1 MLKDLK
7 LNDNLIV
14 RDNSYCYE
22 IKTNSD
28 GSKYLE
34 KAYLHPEYHQNTKYP
49 FDLKVIDIRYD
60 GIFDGVWTFDG
71 QVVEVVDKDRKHF
84 IVGVCWDVP
93 FTYDSYISEDY
104 EIWPSDDF
112 NSYDDYD
119 EECFLNNE

>member
-34 KAYLHPEYHQNTKYP
+34 KAYLHPEYHQNTKYHP
-49 FDLKVIDIRYD
+49 
-60 GIFDGVWTFDG
+60 
-71 QVVEVVDKDRKHF
+71 
-84 IVGVCWDVP
+84 
-93 FTYDSYISEDY
+93 
-104 EIWPSDDF
+104 
-112 NSYDDYD
+112 N
-119 EECFLNNE
+119 

>member
-1 MLKDLK
+1 MLDNLK

-14 RDNSYCYE
+14 CDNSYCYE

-34 KAYLHPEYHQNTKYP
+34 KAYLHPEYHQNTRYP

-60 GIFDGVWTFDG
+60 GIFDEGWTFEG
-71 QVVEVVDKDRKHF
+71 QVVEVVDKDNKHF

-93 FTYDSYISEDY
+93 FSYDSYVSEDY
-104 EIWPSDDF
+104 EIYESDDY
-112 NSYDDYD
+112 NDYDDYD
-119 EECFLNNE
+119 ERCFL

>member
-49 FDLKVIDIRYD
+49 FDTLKTSLYQSCKTREPSRRMMFF
-60 GIFDGVWTFDG
+60 FD
-71 QVVEVVDKDRKHF
+71 
-84 IVGVCWDVP
+84 P
-93 FTYDSYISEDY
+93 FST
-104 EIWPSDDF
+104 
-112 NSYDDYD
+112 
-119 EECFLNNE
+119 L

>member
-1 MLKDLK
+1 MRELKPMKSLSDIIEEQK
-7 LNDNLIV
+7 L
-14 RDNSYCYE
+14 C
-22 IKTNSD
+22 K
-28 GSKYLE
+28 
-34 KAYLHPEYHQNTKYP
+34 KYP
-49 FDLKVIDIRYD
+49 YFWSSYLYEKKLWYWQRSHLYLTEKH
-60 GIFDGVWTFDG
+60 GTFDG

>member
-34 KAYLHPEYHQNTKYP
+34 KAYLHPEYTRNTRYP

-60 GIFDGVWTFDG
+60 GIFDEGWTFEG
-71 QVVEVVDKDRKHF
+71 QVVEVVDKDDKHF

-93 FTYDSYISEDY
+93 FSYDSYVSEDY
-104 EIWPSDDF
+104 EIYESDDY
-112 NSYDDYD
+112 NDYDDYD
-119 EECFLNNE
+119 ERCFL